1 MGTAFTGTG
10 SLAIGQTAVDVT
22 GINEIIVGFTFNMNG
37 GSYGFEDVD
46 VTVTASATPS
56 ITLSENALT
65 GFDYV
70 SGNGPST
77 EQTFVAEGAFL
88 TSDITLT
95 APANYEVSITSGS
108 GFGPSVVLSQSG
120 GSVSPTTIYV
130 RLAGSLGLGNYTGTL
145 TATSTGATTQNI
157 SLEGDVTASQASD
170 IIAVAASEAATIS
183 SLINDTAPLSDTDGV
198 QVWQITVRDGGA
210 GLNDADNLPTI
221 VNAFTLAQGT
231 GNAVGDWAANIE
243 TVALFDGSTF
253 VATGTVTATQI
264 QFTGLNVSVADGT
277 ETTLSLRLS
286 LACPLTEPDGDDF
299 VFSLSNAN
307 TTFSAAGSGKA
318 SFSAAISNNGSNV
331 IEVVAT
337 DLIFVQ

>member
-210 GLNDADNLPTI
+210 GLNDADNVPTI
-221 VNAFTLAQGT
+221 VTALTMAQGT
-231 GNAVGDWAANIE
+231 GN
-243 TVALFDGSTF
+243 
-253 VATGTVTATQI
+253 
-264 QFTGLNVSVADGT
+264 
-277 ETTLSLRLS
+277 
-286 LACPLTEPDGDDF
+286 
-299 VFSLSNAN
+299 
-307 TTFSAAGSGKA
+307 
-318 SFSAAISNNGSNV
+318 
-331 IEVVAT
+331 
-337 DLIFVQ
+337 